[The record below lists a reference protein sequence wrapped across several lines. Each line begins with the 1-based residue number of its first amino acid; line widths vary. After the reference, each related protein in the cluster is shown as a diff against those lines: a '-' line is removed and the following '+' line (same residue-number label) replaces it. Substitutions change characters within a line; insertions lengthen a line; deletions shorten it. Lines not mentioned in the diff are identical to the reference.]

1 MPRCYIL
8 LRRRLDPGQA
18 PGERRTIGCLL
29 AAREARLDVLRVIL
43 AWTAFAVFHSLT
55 VSERYEDL
63 ALRSMGERAFAAYH
77 RLLFTAYSF
86 AAFILLVLY
95 LRTVPDH
102 PLYRLEG
109 GGRLLFRAV
118 QAFAVALLFYT
129 PWDIREFLGIRQWRR
144 HRNGGAKEP
153 ERGVRL
159 FTGKAYGIV
168 RHPLYLGIS
177 LILAFRPAQ
186 SRNTFL
192 STVLVILYFYV
203 GTFFEERRMV
213 GTFGQEY
220 RNYQQRVPRFL
231 PVRWYRKG
239 VT

>member
-1 MPRCYIL
+1 MPRCYIGRS
-8 LRRRLDPGQA
+8 RRPDPGQA
-18 PGERRTIGCLL
+18 PCERRTISARF
-29 AAREARLDVLRVIL
+29 AAREACLDVHRVIL

-55 VSERYEDL
+55 VSERYEGL
-63 ALRSMGERAFAAYH
+63 ARRAMGERAFAAYH

-86 AAFILLVLY
+86 VAFFLLVLY

-109 GGRLLFRAV
+109 GVRLLFHAA
-118 QAFAVALLFYT
+118 QALAFALLLWT

-144 HRNGGAKEP
+144 HRDGRAKEP
-153 ERGVRL
+153 DRGVRL
-159 FTGKAYGIV
+159 YTGKAYRIV

-177 LILAFRPAQ
+177 LILVFHPVQ

-192 STVLVILYFYV
+192 STGLAILYFYV

-213 GTFGQEY
+213 RIFGEEY

-231 PVRWYRKG
+231 PFRWYRKG
-239 VT
+239 VP

>member
-1 MPRCYIL
+1 M
-8 LRRRLDPGQA
+8 
-18 PGERRTIGCLL
+18 
-29 AAREARLDVLRVIL
+29 DVLRVIL

-55 VSERYEDL
+55 VSERYETL
-63 ALRSMGERAFAAYH
+63 ARRSMGERAFATYH

-86 AAFILLVLY
+86 VAFFLLVLY

-109 GGRLLFRAV
+109 GVRLLFHAI
-118 QAFAVALLFYT
+118 QACAFALLFWT

-144 HRNGGAKEP
+144 HRDGGTKEP
-153 ERGVRL
+153 DREVRL
-159 FTGKAYGIV
+159 FTGKAYRIV

-177 LILAFRPAQ
+177 LILAFHPVQ
-186 SRNTFL
+186 SRNSFL
-192 STVLVILYFYV
+192 STVLVILYFYA
-203 GTFFEERRMV
+203 GTFLEERRMV
-213 GTFGQEY
+213 RLFGEEY

-239 VT
+239 DP